1 MKIKNKLFGFLG
13 FIFFTSAIFAQE
25 SQIKIEAGA
34 YSRKQSIINISLPSS
49 YKQKYYQLKN
59 IKTGKKTIIQQ
70 NEDSNYTFILS
81 DDLQAQTTALFNISP
96 IKKEQKLKKSVSILK
111 GIEKVEVKIANK
123 KLFDYHI
130 QTAYPPEGFPDY
142 YARSGFIHPLY
153 SPNGSILTDDFPK
166 GHMHQHGIMMALTH
180 TTFKGEK
187 HDFWNQH
194 SKLANVKHSEVLSIE
209 EGHVF
214 STFKVKH
221 QHYSLKHGAV
231 LDEIW
236 TITVYPFQN
245 YFLFDITSK
254 LQNITTD
261 TLFVNKYHYGGM
273 AYRASKHWN
282 IDDSL
287 HYQNKWQ
294 IKTNNGDGVATA
306 NAKAAKYVS
315 AFGLLN
321 GKTAGLTVF
330 GFPQNLAYPQPIR
343 LHPTMPYFSFSP
355 MVNAA
360 FTIKPGEIFTSKY
373 RYLSHDDLP
382 QEKYIESLNIDIELP
397 IVVKFTAQE

>member
-13 FIFFTSAIFAQE
+13 IIFFTLPTLAQK
-25 SQIKIEAGA
+25 SQLSIEAGA
-34 YSRKQSIINISLPSS
+34 YPRKQSIITVALPKS
-49 YKQKYYQLKN
+49 YSHKLYQLEN
-59 IKTGKKTIIQQ
+59 TKTGKKAILQQ
-70 NEDSNYTFILS
+70 KEDNNYTFILP
-81 DDLQAQTTALFNISP
+81 DELQAQTSAIYKICPLKNQP
-96 IKKEQKLKKSVSILK
+96 KQKNMVAILK
-111 GIEKVEVKIANK
+111 DAEKVQVKIANK

-130 QTAYPPEGFPDY
+130 QTVYPPKGFPDY

-166 GHMHQHGIMMALTH
+166 GHMHQHGIMMALTN

-194 SKLANVKHSEVLSIE
+194 SKLANVKHTEVLAIE
-209 EGHVF
+209 EGPVF
-214 STFKVKH
+214 SSFKVKH
-221 QHYSLKHGAV
+221 QHYSLKYGAV

-236 TITVYPFQN
+236 TVRVYPFQN
-245 YFLFDITSK
+245 HFLFDITSK
-254 LQNITTD
+254 LENITKD

-287 HYQNKWQ
+287 NYQNKWQ
-294 IKTNNGDGVATA
+294 IKTNNGEGVATA

-315 AFGLLN
+315 ASGLLN

-360 FTIKPGEIFTSKY
+360 FTIKPQEVFTSQY

-382 QEKYIESLNIDIELP
+382 QEKYIESLNADIEFP
-397 IVVKFTAQE
+397 PVMKFNP

>member
-1 MKIKNKLFGFLG
+1 MNIKNKLFGLLG
-13 FIFFTSAIFAQE
+13 IIFFTLPTLAQK
-25 SQIKIEAGA
+25 SQLSIEAGE
-34 YSRKQSIINISLPSS
+34 YPRKQSIITVALPTS
-49 YKQKYYQLKN
+49 YSHKLYQLEN
-59 IKTGKKTIIQQ
+59 TKTGKKAILQQ
-70 NEDSNYTFILS
+70 KEGNSYTFILP
-81 DDLQAQTTALFNISP
+81 DELQAQTSAIYKISLLKNQP
-96 IKKEQKLKKSVSILK
+96 KQKNSVAILK
-111 GIEKVEVKIANK
+111 DAEKVQVKIGSK

-130 QTAYPPEGFPDY
+130 QTVYPPKGFPDY

-166 GHMHQHGIMMALTH
+166 GHMHQHGIMMALTN

-194 SKLANVKHSEVLSIE
+194 SKLANVKHTEVLAIE
-209 EGHVF
+209 EGPVF
-214 STFKVKH
+214 SSFKVKH
-221 QHYSLKHGAV
+221 QHYSLKYGAV

-236 TITVYPFQN
+236 TVRVYPFQN
-245 YFLFDITSK
+245 HFLFDITSK
-254 LQNITTD
+254 LGNITKD
-261 TLFVNKYHYGGM
+261 TLFANKYHYGGM

-287 HYQNKWQ
+287 NYQNKWQ
-294 IKTNNGDGVATA
+294 IKTNNGEGVATA

-315 AFGLLN
+315 ASGLLN

-360 FTIKPGEIFTSKY
+360 FTIKPQEVFTSQY

-382 QEKYIESLNIDIELP
+382 QEKYIESLNADIEFP
-397 IVVKFTAQE
+397 PVVKFIP

>member
-1 MKIKNKLFGFLG
+1 MKTQIKLFRLLALL
-13 FIFFTSAIFAQE
+13 FFTLPTFAQQT
-25 SQIKIEAGA
+25 QIKVEAGD
-34 YSRKQSIINISLPSS
+34 YPRKQSIITLALPIS
-49 YKQKYYQLKN
+49 YNQKNYQLEN
-59 IKTGKKTIIQQ
+59 LRTGKKAIIQQ
-70 NEDSNYTFILS
+70 KKDNLYTFILPDELAAKS
-81 DDLQAQTTALFNISP
+81 TAVYKITEVKNSKTSKNLV
-96 IKKEQKLKKSVSILK
+96 KLSKNA
-111 GIEKVEVKIANK
+111 EKIEVKIADK

-130 QTAYPPEGFPDY
+130 QTVYPPKGFPDY

-153 SPNGSILTDDFPK
+153 SPNGSVLTDDFPK
-166 GHMHQHGIMMALTH
+166 GHMHQHGIMMALTN

-194 SKLANVKHSEVLSIE
+194 SKLANVKHTEVLAIE
-209 EGHVF
+209 EGPVF
-214 STFKVKH
+214 SSFKVKH
-221 QHYSLKHGAV
+221 QHYSLKYGAV

-236 TITVYPFQN
+236 TVRVYSFQN
-245 YFLFDITSK
+245 KFLFDIVSE
-254 LQNITTD
+254 LENITKD

-273 AYRASKHWN
+273 AFRASKHWN

-294 IKTNNGDGVATA
+294 IKTNNGDDVATA

-315 AFGLLN
+315 ASGLLN

-360 FTIKPGEIFTSKY
+360 FTIKPQEVFTSQY

-382 QEKYIESLNIDIELP
+382 QEKYIESLNADIEFP
-397 IVVKFTAQE
+397 PVVKFIP

>member
-1 MKIKNKLFGFLG
+1 MNIKSKLFGLLG
-13 FIFFTSAIFAQE
+13 FLFFTMPIFAQK
-25 SQIKIEAGA
+25 SQIKIDAGS
-34 YSRKQSIINISLPSS
+34 YPRKQSIITLELPKS
-49 YKQKYYQLKN
+49 YSQKLYQLEN
-59 IKTGKKTIIQQ
+59 IKTGKKAILQQ
-70 NEDSNYTFILS
+70 KEDNTYTFILP
-81 DDLQAQTTALFNISP
+81 DELQAQTSATYKINPLKNQP
-96 IKKEQKLKKSVSILK
+96 KQKNMVAILK
-111 GIEKVEVKIANK
+111 DTKKVQVKIANK
-123 KLFDYHI
+123 TLFDYHI
-130 QTAYPPEGFPDY
+130 QTVYPPKGFPDY

-166 GHMHQHGIMMALTH
+166 GHMHQHGIMMALTN

-194 SKLANVKHSEVLSIE
+194 SKLANVKHTEVLAIE
-209 EGHVF
+209 EGPVF
-214 STFKVKH
+214 SSLKVKH
-221 QHYSLKHGAV
+221 QHYSLKYGAV

-236 TITVYPFQN
+236 TVTVYPFQN
-245 YFLFDITSK
+245 HFIFDITSK
-254 LQNITTD
+254 LENITPD
-261 TLFVNKYHYGGM
+261 TLFANKYHYGGM

-294 IKTNNGDGVATA
+294 IKTNNGDDVATA

-321 GKTAGLTVF
+321 GKTAGLTAF
-330 GFPQNLAYPQPIR
+330 AFPQNLAYPQPIR

-360 FTIKPGEIFTSKY
+360 FTIKPKEVFISQY

-382 QEKYIESLNIDIELP
+382 QEKYIESLNADIEFAP
-397 IVVKFTAQE
+397 VVKLIP